1 MNIVG
6 IYGAFDW
13 DANHGKLTD
22 YFSVDSIESTSW
34 SHDSGCTLF
43 MDGKHICSVSEE
55 RITRTKYDG
64 NYPKNSIDLCLDKGG
79 IHRRDIDLVY
89 FVPTHHFIAF
99 HQIKS
104 GLANKILKQSFP
116 KAEIRFTGHHLAHA
130 ASTVFTS
137 DFNEGTFVT
146 FDGGGSA
153 IQDPTRDY
161 VDHIENNSIGYFNKK
176 KRIFRFY
183 NMFEHQYNNFGQLY
197 QSVASKIY
205 QKKTGEEIKHWEGIT
220 ASNGKIMGLS
230 AYGTP
235 GDHPK
240 GYEVTEHSIP
250 YINFAAFAEK
260 SDYFHEKLCDMMSP
274 EDAAY
279 YLQRTFEDG
288 MLDLLKS
295 LRKGHLDKNTCFAGG
310 VFLNVLGNTL
320 IKESGI
326 FEDIHIP
333 PFTDDSGVHFGA
345 AIWGC
350 YENEEDISLPDNL
363 ALLGRDFHN
372 DEIVQYLDMFD
383 LSYRDYDIDIVAD
396 LIKDN
401 KIVAWFQ
408 GRSEAGPRALGSRS
422 IFMSPTRAENKDIL
436 NKRVKHRDHWRPFA
450 GTILEDRV
458 GEYFLEAYTS
468 PYMLY
473 SQHSTTDELPAITH
487 EDKTCRIQTVNYDQN
502 PRVHDLLT
510 RLDPPVILN
519 TSFNDNGE
527 PIIDSPYDAVR
538 AFTHLD
544 IDHMVIGDFIV
555 DK

>member
-64 NYPKNSIDLCLDKGG
+64 NYPKNSIQMCLDRGD
-79 IHRRDIDLVY
+79 IHRRDVDLVY

-230 AYGTP
+230 AYGTQC
-235 GDHPK
+235 DHPK
-240 GYEVTEHSIP
+240 GYELTEHSIP

-372 DEIVQYLDMFD
+372 DEIVPV
-383 LSYRDYDIDIVAD
+383 SY
-396 LIKDN
+396 
-401 KIVAWFQ
+401 
-408 GRSEAGPRALGSRS
+408 
-422 IFMSPTRAENKDIL
+422 
-436 NKRVKHRDHWRPFA
+436 
-450 GTILEDRV
+450 
-458 GEYFLEAYTS
+458 
-468 PYMLY
+468 
-473 SQHSTTDELPAITH
+473 
-487 EDKTCRIQTVNYDQN
+487 
-502 PRVHDLLT
+502 
-510 RLDPPVILN
+510 
-519 TSFNDNGE
+519 
-527 PIIDSPYDAVR
+527 
-538 AFTHLD
+538 THLTLPTSD
-544 IDHMVIGDFIV
+544 LV
-555 DK
+555 